1 MNLVFKTDQILN
13 KLSRSKRVPLVT
25 FILAFLEQSI
35 SPVLPEAYVALV
47 LSYRKDLSWRFLSL
61 VSACGS
67 TLGAFVTYILGYF
80 LYASYGEKIVIA
92 LGWGQVFE
100 KAQVLFADNVFIA
113 QFLATLTPLPDRV
126 FSFVAGAFGASLI
139 TVLTA
144 TTLGRLLR
152 VSVIAYLAY
161 EWGDEARDF
170 IKKHT
175 RLAVLL
181 LAGLAALYVLY
192 KSLA

>member
-1 MNLVFKTDQILN
+1 
-13 KLSRSKRVPLVT
+13 
-25 FILAFLEQSI
+25 
-35 SPVLPEAYVALV
+35 
-47 LSYRKDLSWRFLSL
+47 
-61 VSACGS
+61 
-67 TLGAFVTYILGYF
+67 
-80 LYASYGEKIVIA
+80 
-92 LGWGQVFE
+92 VFE